1 MLEIGSAS
9 HYNDAC
15 KPISV
20 CELLRI
26 ENNGTLRLFTAALV
40 KRSVE
45 WTAAKLHADGRYGR
59 RRRQLI
65 NACER
70 AQIETRGDC
79 YIVVSGTGHVDGD
92 DEG

>member
-1 MLEIGSAS
+1 MV
-9 HYNDAC
+9 
-15 KPISV
+15 KW
-20 CELLRI
+20 
-26 ENNGTLRLFTAALV
+26 LV
-40 KRSVE
+40 KVT
-45 WTAAKLHADGRYGR
+45 WTLTDKPV
-59 RRRQLI
+59 LI